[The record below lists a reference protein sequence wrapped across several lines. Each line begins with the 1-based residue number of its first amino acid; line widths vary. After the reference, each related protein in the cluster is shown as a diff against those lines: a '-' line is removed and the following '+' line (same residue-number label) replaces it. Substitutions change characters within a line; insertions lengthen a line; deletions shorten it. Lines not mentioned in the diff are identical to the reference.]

1 MAGTDPITQA
11 QIEEMYM
18 ARLNR
23 GVDPIDM
30 ADVDTK
36 ATEISSLFPAPRR
49 SNIYDLASDLSAG
62 LAAQAASGQPA
73 SIGYGLAGGFNLFS
87 KNEAL
92 SRKKADEMKQTIRL
106 KAYEMVESARKEQV
120 SFRKLAA
127 EAGYDYMLEMA
138 KKGGGMFPDT
148 NMDGV
153 SANYLI
159 EAHRKLEE
167 GDDSMIFKPDGTFK
181 ERYMFSKGQAQM
193 IKKNYETIDGKT
205 FVSSEE
211 KRDLPFL
218 QQPIARQTIIQDG
231 VTFTFTGDFSPSGSA
246 IYTKPDGTKF
256 ELNQN

>member
-1 MAGTDPITQA
+1 MAATDPITQA

-18 ARLNR
+18 ARLNK

-36 ATEISSLFPAPRR
+36 AGEISSLFPTPRR
-49 SNIYDLASDLSAG
+49 ANIYDLASDLSAG

-73 SIGYGLAGGFNLFS
+73 SIGYGLAAGFNKFS
-87 KNEAL
+87 DAAAL
-92 SRKKADEMKQTIRL
+92 RRQKTDEMKQSIRL

-120 SFRKLAA
+120 EFRKLAA

-159 EAHRKLEE
+159 EAHRKLDE

-181 ERYMFSKGQAQM
+181 EKYLFSKGQAQM

-211 KRDLPFL
+211 KRNLPFL
-218 QQPIARQTIIQDG
+218 QQSIAKQTIIQNG
-231 VTFTFTGDFSPSGSA
+231 VIFTFTGKFSPSGSA
-246 IYTKPDGTKF
+246 IYTKPDGKQF